1 MPRETRNVTSFP
13 PGLGDRAT
21 GSPSSENGTFRKEG
35 EYWTVGY
42 GNTAAF
48 RLKDTKGFAYL
59 AHLLRHPRTEF
70 HVLDL
75 VGGIAAGVGDEAKLR
90 MPRGD
95 DELQKAGIN
104 ISGLGD
110 AGEMLDEQ
118 AKSAYRR
125 RLSELRTELEEA
137 KEFGNTERA
146 EKAEAEI
153 DALTSELS
161 RAVGLGGRD
170 RQAGSASERARQTVS
185 KTIKSVLERIAQ
197 SDAALGEI
205 LSRCIRTG
213 TFCSYQPDPLSPI
226 AWEFA
231 ATGAGSTIEPIL
243 PAAASADPAPSRAD
257 RPEAL
262 PRMLEVS
269 PFSLA
274 ERTAFVGRESES
286 GAIRGLIDRA
296 LTGDGSIVM
305 LWDGPGVGKTRLAM
319 EMAEYASRKGFLS
332 SVGRC
337 SERDEP
343 FPYLP
348 FVEIIEN
355 NLAQAASL
363 DDYRRRMGDTL
374 AELAQIAP
382 SLRRIFR
389 DIPPPLELPPAQQ
402 RRYLFQNFLEALVC
416 VTRTRPHLLVL
427 EDLHWADESTL
438 ALLTYVADRIAP
450 LPVVILGTYR
460 SGYSDQ
466 NPALVRTLEE
476 LLQMGIRPQ
485 KLGGLSK
492 DAIAQMLDG
501 LSQRQAPEG
510 LVSLIFE
517 ESQGYPF
524 FVEELYRHL
533 IEEGKVFDTA
543 GEFRTDIKI
552 DEIEVPENVRLI
564 IGRRLQRLDENEKR
578 ALVAAAVIG
587 RSFSFQL
594 LAAVSQMEV
603 DELFGVI
610 EKAQGM
616 GIVVP
621 SSEGPG
627 RPFTFSHELVR
638 QTLLAGISAPRQERL
653 HAGVANAIER
663 LYPREVNERAGEI
676 ADHLIKAGSFA
687 DDRKLVLWLT
697 LAGKG
702 ALEAAAFEQARRI
715 FRSALSHQGAVEAG
729 ERADLLASLATA
741 ERGLE
746 RWDAALANLR
756 EALEIFIKLND
767 REKMGKGFT
776 ELTDVLIWAGRFQE
790 ATETARRGLGYLQNE
805 VSADRARLLASLGE
819 ADAATAGYGP
829 SREVLR
835 EGLNTA
841 FQLSVAGFESNN
853 EALREALK
861 IAFQLSDP
869 KLVASL
875 LATTAI
881 VNFHFFRL
889 RESAADG
896 LLSEQLGGA
905 EASPWQRAI
914 QLRML
919 LWTLL
924 YLGRLEEAL
933 RIVDELEPL
942 AMKIGQSPSVAF
954 CLSTR
959 AWIDFGKLPDLAKL
973 EAGFQRARKSE
984 GEASF
989 AQLEVFSEVQLSL
1002 LDFFRGDWTSALSH
1016 AQASRRPDRGYS
1028 IRGLGAGMLFR
1039 QLAYAGDRAGALAIL
1054 DEDRALLPC
1063 SGQPNAS
1070 GSWLMLPLVIEGLV
1084 MLGEQSRAAELYPLA
1099 RELIE
1104 TEAVVLW
1111 PISRFTQTIA
1121 GIAAAAARE
1130 WEAAEEHFEIA
1141 MQQAESLPNR
1151 LEQAEI
1157 RRFHAMMLIDRAAR
1171 GDREKAQTLLR
1182 EALETYTQIG
1192 MPRHIEMTQT
1202 LLAR

>member
-1 MPRETRNVTSFP
+1 
-13 PGLGDRAT
+13 
-21 GSPSSENGTFRKEG
+21 
-35 EYWTVGY
+35 
-42 GNTAAF
+42 
-48 RLKDTKGFAYL
+48 
-59 AHLLRHPRTEF
+59 
-70 HVLDL
+70 
-75 VGGIAAGVGDEAKLR
+75 

-104 ISGLGD
+104 ITGLGD

-125 RLSELRTELEEA
+125 RLSELREELEEA

-146 EKAEAEI
+146 EKVEAEI

-170 RQAGSASERARQTVS
+170 RRAGSASERARQTIT
-185 KTIKSVLERIAQ
+185 KTIRSVLERIAQ
-197 SDAALGEI
+197 SDAAVGEVF
-205 LSRCIRTG
+205 SRSIKTG
-213 TFCSYQPDPLSPI
+213 TFCSYQPDPVSPI
-226 AWEFA
+226 VWGFA
-231 ATGAGSTIEPIL
+231 ATIAEQQVQPITGAETT
-243 PAAASADPAPSRAD
+243 PARAD
-257 RPEAL
+257 RSQASP
-262 PRMLEVS
+262 PVLETS

-274 ERTAFVGRESES
+274 ERTAFVGRETEGS
-286 GAIRGLIDRA
+286 AIRAVIDRA
-296 LTGDGSIVM
+296 RAGHGSIIM

-319 EMAEYASRKGFLS
+319 EMAEYASRSGFQC
-332 SVGRC
+332 SVGHC
-337 SERDEP
+337 YEREEP
-343 FPYLP
+343 CPYLP
-348 FVEIIEN
+348 FGEIIEN
-355 NLAQAASL
+355 NLTQAASL
-363 DDYRRRMGDTL
+363 EDYRGRMEPYA

-382 SLRRIFR
+382 SLRRIFP
-389 DIPPPLELPPAQQ
+389 DLPKPLELPAAEQ
-402 RRYLFQNFLEALVC
+402 RGFLFESFSEALARAA
-416 VTRTRPHLLVL
+416 RTRPNMYLL

-438 ALLTYVADRIAP
+438 ALLIYLANRISHLP
-450 LPVVILGTYR
+450 LVILGTYR
-460 SGYSDQ
+460 SGYSDD

-501 LSQRQAPEG
+501 LSQRQAPES

-543 GEFRTDIKI
+543 GKFRTDIKI

-564 IGRRLQRLDENEKR
+564 ISRRLRRLDENER
-578 ALVAAAVIG
+578 HALAAAAVIG

-594 LAAVSQMEV
+594 LTAISQMDV

-663 LYPREVNERAGEI
+663 LYPGEVNERAGEI
-676 ADHLIKAGSFA
+676 ADHLIKAGSFT

-702 ALEAAAFEQARRI
+702 ALEAAAFEEARRI

-729 ERADLLASLATA
+729 ERADLLVSLAIA

-756 EALEIFIKLND
+756 EALEIFINLND
-767 REKMGKGFT
+767 REKIGKGSA
-776 ELTDVLIWAGRFQE
+776 ELTDALIWAGRFQE
-790 ATETARRGLGYLQNE
+790 ATETARRGLDYLQGD
-805 VSADRARLLASLGE
+805 VSADRARLLAALGE
-819 ADAATAGYGP
+819 AHAATAGYGP
-829 SREVLR
+829 AREELR

-841 FQLSVAGFESNN
+841 FQLSVAGFEPEN
-853 EALREALK
+853 EALREALN

-875 LATTAI
+875 LAATSL

-889 RESAADG
+889 REAAADG
-896 LLSEQLGGA
+896 LLSEQLGGSG
-905 EASPWQRAI
+905 ASPWQRAL
-914 QLRML
+914 QLRIL

-924 YLGRLEEAL
+924 YLGRLEDAL
-933 RIVDELEPL
+933 RIADELESL
-942 AMKIGQSPSVAF
+942 AMKIGQSLSVAF
-954 CLSTR
+954 CVSTR
-959 AWIDFGKLPDLAKL
+959 AWIDFGKAPDLAKL
-973 EAGFQRARKSE
+973 EAGFLQVRESE
-984 GEASF
+984 REASF
-989 AQLEVFSEVQLSL
+989 AHLKVFFEVQLSL
-1002 LDFFRGDWTSALSH
+1002 LDFFRGNWTSALSH

-1039 QLAYAGDRAGALAIL
+1039 QLAYAGDHAGALAIL
-1054 DEDRALLPC
+1054 DEDRALLPR
-1063 SGQPNAS
+1063 SGQPNGS

-1084 MLGEQSRAAELYPLA
+1084 MLGDQSRAAELYPLA
-1099 RELIE
+1099 RELID

-1121 GIAAAAARE
+1121 GVAAAAARE
-1130 WEAAEEHFEIA
+1130 WEAAEEHFQIA
-1141 MQQAESLPNR
+1141 MQQAEAVPHR
-1151 LEQAEI
+1151 LEEAEI
-1157 RRFHAMMLIDRAAR
+1157 RRFHAMMLIDRSGV

-1192 MPRHIEMTQT
+1192 MPRHVEMTQT
-1202 LLAR
+1202 LLSRCR